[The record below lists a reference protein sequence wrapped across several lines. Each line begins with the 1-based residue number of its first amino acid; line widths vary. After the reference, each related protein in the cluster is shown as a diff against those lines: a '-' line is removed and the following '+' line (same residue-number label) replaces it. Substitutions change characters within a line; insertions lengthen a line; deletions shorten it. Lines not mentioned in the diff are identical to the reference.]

1 MCTAARPSASLRRV
15 IVLRVPIRLS
25 AVRARG
31 SQEAGRRS
39 RGVEFAP
46 DSPLE
51 GDGFE
56 LSVPLAKERRF
67 RPLITRNSLTTTL
80 PHFRLGEF
88 HTLPRNHVSSRDRDF
103 RPTRRR
109 DFDDDN
115 FETPRRSFG
124 STSGSSIQRF
134 ETPPGPPVQAVVKWY
149 NADKGFGFVQLANGS
164 GDAFLHVSVV
174 ERSGHSSVPP
184 GATLE
189 VRAGPGPK
197 GPQVSEILS
206 VDSSTAQQEPPRRPR
221 PERPMYPQADRA
233 AVEESGTVKWYN
245 AMKGFGFIA
254 SDRGGKDIFVHAS
267 ALDRAGITGLTEGQ
281 RVAVDVIDGR
291 KGPEAAGLRLI

>member
-1 MCTAARPSASLRRV
+1 MSDTETICAPSKIGTAH
-15 IVLRVPIRLS
+15 
-25 AVRARG
+25 
-31 SQEAGRRS
+31 E
-39 RGVEFAP
+39 
-46 DSPLE
+46 
-51 GDGFE
+51 
-56 LSVPLAKERRF
+56 
-67 RPLITRNSLTTTL
+67 RNSLTTIP
-80 PHFRLGEF
+80 PHFRVATF
-88 HTLPRNHVSSRDRDF
+88 HRRPETQVSSRDRDF
-103 RPTRRR
+103 RPARRR
-109 DFDDDN
+109 GFDDDN
-115 FETPRRSFG
+115 FEPPRRSFG
-124 STSGSSIQRF
+124 SSPQFGAQRF
-134 ETPPGPPVQAVVKWY
+134 EAPSGPPVRAVVKWY
-149 NADKGFGFVQLANGS
+149 NPDKGFGFVQLADGS